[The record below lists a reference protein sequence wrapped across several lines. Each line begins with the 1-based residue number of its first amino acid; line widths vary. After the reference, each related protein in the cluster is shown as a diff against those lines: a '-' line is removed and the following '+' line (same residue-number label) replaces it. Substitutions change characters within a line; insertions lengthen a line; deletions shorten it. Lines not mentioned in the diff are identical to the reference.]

1 MNRYFL
7 KGVSLLTVIAFAS
20 CSHDAWFQKNDR
32 AKQMEEEYSSNFKT
46 IVLGGQDVDA
56 RQTWNTAVST
66 QITLTSAKAGTLKI
80 YATDPAQGTAVAA
93 LYTGSINKGETKTFT
108 VARPQDA
115 TTLYATILDEKNYMI
130 DNMAFDASES
140 KVTAAFYTVTANA
153 RQMNVARRTIQPIFD
168 FPEDADASKFLD
180 DVPAGV
186 LPYEQVQQWGDLRTG
201 TCYVDPSWTNPIN
214 VTGSGCTLYIKGNC
228 DFTNRKFYVAQ
239 NTEVFLVR
247 GATLT
252 LGAESASDL
261 QGGCNFYI
269 AEGATLR
276 TVNGAELVGNNGLHF
291 YNHGTMEAGKLQI
304 NNASVLYNSAT
315 ITVNGELST
324 ENNNSVIVNDG
335 TITATRLHTAGS
347 SHVQNNG
354 TMTISGDT
362 DIDSNSNTWVNNGHY
377 TTTGNFTYTAGSG
390 DVINNCHL
398 TVKNLFKIALAS
410 TNTNG
415 FKMDSNASVVTKY
428 FEAFGPSHIFMGAK
442 SVIEVT
448 ETATM
453 NISTQ
458 KYGNSSDDVPYYG
471 IYGPETGDKAVFHAK
486 KIVSGAEDPNQCFV
500 ASYLGQLVVAYD
512 ESHFPQGYSDGES
525 DAAKANGGIGTQP
538 YYVIGDG
545 AVVEKTE
552 NIDYTVE
559 SSECNPG
566 FHGGGIVKV
575 EPKQYVYFAFEDL
588 GTSDDF
594 DFNDVVVRVSVPDAN
609 NQSTVELCAIGGTLQ
624 QKVFCGDTQ
633 IGEEVHTYG
642 EFGDNTKKVVG
653 VPITE
658 LGTVNVPAG
667 TSVADLDIKI
677 QVTRKDGQVVVIGAP
692 KPGETPFR
700 VTVTGDEEGKW
711 FWAKERTN
719 ISDAYNLFGKWG
731 VNMDS
736 NPDWYKSPVESRII
750 KW

>member
-1 MNRYFL
+1 MNSYFL

-66 QITLTSAKAGTLKI
+66 EITLTSAKTGTLKI

-130 DNMAFDASES
+130 DNMAFDASDS
-140 KVTAAFYTVTANA
+140 KVTAAFYTATANA
-153 RQMNVARRTIQPIFD
+153 SHMKAARRAIPSVFK
-168 FPEDADASKFLD
+168 FPGDADASKFLS

-186 LPYEQVQQWGDLRTG
+186 NKLTQNDASLNGWIDNTWTGEINGWGAWDGSKKTG
-201 TCYVDPSWTNPIN
+201 
-214 VTGSGCTLYIKGNC
+214 GTLYIKGNC
-228 DFTNRKFYVAQ
+228 DFGNRSFYMAD
-239 NTEVFLVR
+239 NSEIYLLE

-252 LGAESASDL
+252 LSATDAGNL
-261 QGGCNFYI
+261 QGGTNIYI
-269 AEGATLR
+269 AANAKLVAAG
-276 TVNGAELVGNNGLHF
+276 ELKLNNGLHI
-291 YNHGTMEAGKLQI
+291 YNHGTIEAPKVSV
-304 NNASVLYNSAT
+304 NNASVLYNT
-315 ITVNGELST
+315 NMVKVTGELST
-324 ENNNSVIVNDG
+324 ENNSSVIVNVG

-347 SHVQNNG
+347 SHVQNNA
-354 TMTISGDT
+354 TMTISGNT
-362 DIDSNSNTWVNNGHY
+362 DIDSNNNTWVNNGHY
-377 TTTGNFTYTAGSG
+377 TTGNFYYTAGSN
-390 DVINNCHL
+390 DVINNCRL
-398 TVKNLFKIALAS
+398 TVNNLFKIKLGD
-410 TNTNG
+410 TDKNG
-415 FKMDSNASVVTKY
+415 FKMDSNSGVVTKD
-428 FEAFGPSHIFMGAK
+428 FEAAGPSFIYMGAQ
-442 SVIEVT
+442 SVFEVT
-448 ETATM
+448 GTATM
-453 NISTQ
+453 NIT
-458 KYGNSSDDVPYYG
+458 KDVYG

-486 KIVSGAEDPNQCFV
+486 KIVNGAADANQCFV
-500 ASYLGQLVVAYD
+500 ANYFDNLIVAYD
-512 ESHFPQGYSDGES
+512 QSHFPQGYSDGES
-525 DAAKANGGIGTQP
+525 DAAKANGGIGSQP
-538 YYVIGDG
+538 YYRIGEG
-545 AVVEKTE
+545 TVVEKTE

-559 SSECNPG
+559 SSQCNPG
-566 FHGGGIVKV
+566 FHGGGKAK
-575 EPKQYVYFAFEDL
+575 EELKQYIYFAFEDL

-609 NQSTVELCAIGGTLQ
+609 NKSTVELCAIGGTLQ

-642 EFGDNTKKVVG
+642 EFGDNTKKVVNM
-653 VPITE
+653 PIAE
-658 LGTVNVPAG
+658 IGTVNVPAG

-692 KPGETPFR
+692 EPGETPFR

-731 VNMDS
+731 ADMDS
-736 NPDWYKSPVESRII
+736 NPNWYKSPVKSRII

>member
-1 MNRYFL
+1 MNSYFL

-66 QITLTSAKAGTLKI
+66 EITLTSAKTGTLKI

-130 DNMAFDASES
+130 DNMAFDASDS
-140 KVTAAFYTVTANA
+140 KVTAAFYTTTVSA
-153 RQMNVARRTIQPIFD
+153 RQMNAARRTLESVFNFTEKAPTPAESD
-168 FPEDADASKFLD
+168 YAES
-180 DVPAGV
+180 VPSGV
-186 LPYEQVQQWGDLRTG
+186 TYQGDLTDPWGGNQLYHFVIPNNTLWVDANANSKSGMKYDRYTY
-201 TCYVDPSWTNPIN
+201 TVYVCGNIVSTDLYLTANS
-214 VTGSGCTLYIKGNC
+214 TLYLTKGSKLTLPGN
-228 DFTNRKFYVAQ
+228 DYSFGQSNVKIYVA
-239 NTEVFLVR
+239 
-247 GATLT
+247 
-252 LGAESASDL
+252 
-261 QGGCNFYI
+261 
-269 AEGATLR
+269 
-276 TVNGAELVGNNGLHF
+276 NGAELVCNGTLQISNSKLYNNGKV
-291 YNHGTMEAGKLQI
+291 T
-304 NNASVLYNSAT
+304 ASKIDIANTGIIYNSAKGMLN
-315 ITVNGELST
+315 INGEIQVS
-324 ENNNSVIVNDG
+324 NNNSVLVNDG

-347 SHVQNNG
+347 SHVQNNA
-354 TMTISGDT
+354 TMTISGNT
-362 DIDSNSNTWVNNGHY
+362 DIDSNNNTWVNNGQY
-377 TTTGNFTYTAGSG
+377 TTGNFYYTAGSN
-390 DVINNCHL
+390 DVINNCRL
-398 TVKNLFKIALAS
+398 TVNNLFKIKLGD
-410 TNTNG
+410 TDKNG
-415 FKMDSNASVVTKY
+415 FKMDSNSGVVTKD
-428 FEAFGPSHIFMGAK
+428 FEAAGPSFIYMGAQ
-442 SVIEVT
+442 SVFEVT
-448 ETATM
+448 GTATM
-453 NISTQ
+453 NIT
-458 KYGNSSDDVPYYG
+458 KDVYG
-471 IYGPETGDKAVFHAK
+471 IYGPSTGGQAVFHAK
-486 KIVSGAEDPNQCFV
+486 KIVNGAADANQCFV
-500 ASYLGQLVVAYD
+500 ANYFDNLIVAYD
-512 ESHFPQGYSDGES
+512 QSHFPQGYSDGES
-525 DAAKANGGIGTQP
+525 DAAKANGGVGSQP
-538 YYVIGDG
+538 YYRIGEG
-545 AVVEKTE
+545 TVVEKTE

-609 NQSTVELCAIGGTLQ
+609 NKSTVELCAIGGTLQ

-633 IGEEVHTYG
+633 LGEEVHTYG
-642 EFGDNTKKVVG
+642 EFGDNTKKVVNM
-653 VPITE
+653 PIAE
-658 LGTVNVPAG
+658 IGTVNVPAG

-677 QVTRKDGQVVVIGAP
+677 QVTRKDGQVVVIDAP

-719 ISDAYNLFGKWG
+719 ISDAYNLFGTWG
-731 VNMDS
+731 ADMDS
-736 NPDWYKSPVESRII
+736 NPDWYKSPVKSRII

>member
-1 MNRYFL
+1 M
-7 KGVSLLTVIAFAS
+7 KGISLLAVAVVMTS
-20 CSHDAWFQKNDR
+20 CSHDAWNQTNDVVKQKT
-32 AKQMEEEYSSNFKT
+32 EEYSSNFKN
-46 IVLGGQDVDA
+46 IVLGGQDIDS
-56 RQTWNTAVST
+56 RQIWSTAVST
-66 QITLTSAKAGTLKI
+66 QITLTSAKTGTLKI
-80 YATDPAQGTAVAA
+80 YATDPAQGTTVAA
-93 LYTGSINKGETKTFT
+93 LYTGVIAKGETKTFT
-108 VARPQDA
+108 IARPQDA

-153 RQMNVARRTIQPIFD
+153 RQMNVARRTIQPIFN
-168 FPEDADASKFLD
+168 FPEDADAAKFLD
-180 DVPAGV
+180 DVPSGINKLTQNAGSV
-186 LPYEQVQQWGDLRTG
+186 NNYIDQTWQGDLNIWG
-201 TCYVDPSWTNPIN
+201 QWD
-214 VTGSGCTLYIKGNC
+214 GSKSSGGTLYIKGNC
-228 DFTNRKFYVAQ
+228 DFTNRKFYVGS

-269 AEGATLR
+269 AEGATLK
-276 TVNGAELVGNNGLHF
+276 TADGVELVGNNGLHF

-335 TITATRLHTAGS
+335 TITATRMHTAGS
-347 SHVQNNG
+347 SHVQNNA
-354 TMTISGDT
+354 TMTISGNT
-362 DIDSNSNTWVNNGHY
+362 DIDSNNNTWVNNGHY
-377 TTTGNFTYTAGSG
+377 TTGNFTYEAGSG

-398 TVKNLFKIALAS
+398 TVKDLFKVALAS

-415 FKMDSNASVVTKY
+415 FRMDSNASVVTKN

-458 KYGNSSDDVPYYG
+458 KYTSNNDDVPYYG

-512 ESHFPQGYSDGES
+512 ESHFPQGYSDGDS
-525 DAAKANGGIGTQP
+525 DAAKANGGIGSQP
-538 YYVIGDG
+538 YYVIGDD
-545 AVVEKTE
+545 AIVEKTE
-552 NIDYTVE
+552 FIDYKVE
-559 SSECNPG
+559 KSECNPG
-566 FHGGGIVKV
+566 FNGGSGNKV

-609 NQSTVELCAIGGTLQ
+609 NQSTVELCAIGGTLK
-624 QKVFCGDTQ
+624 QKVFWDNVQLGN
-633 IGEEVHTYG
+633 EVHEYG
-642 EFGDNTKKVVG
+642 DFGANTNNVVG
-653 VPITE
+653 VPIAVLETI
-658 LGTVNVPAG
+658 TVPNGVA
-667 TSVADLDIKI
+667 VADLNINI
-677 QVTRKDGQVVVIGAP
+677 QVTRKDGQVVTIAGP
-692 KPGETPFR
+692 QPGETPFR
-700 VTVTGDEEGKW
+700 VTVMGDKDGKW
-711 FWAKERTN
+711 FWPKERTN
-719 ISDAYNLFGKWG
+719 ISDAYSQFGLWG
-731 VNMDS
+731 ANMDS
-736 NPDWYKSPVESRII
+736 NPDWYKVPVNKFVI

>member
-276 TVNGAELVGNNGLHF
+276 TANGAELVGNNGLHF

-347 SHVQNNG
+347 SHVQNNA
-354 TMTISGDT
+354 TMTISGNT

-377 TTTGNFTYTAGSG
+377 TTGNFTYTAGSG

-398 TVKNLFKIALAS
+398 TIKDLFKVALAS

-415 FKMDSNASVVTKY
+415 FKMDSNASVVTKN

-471 IYGPETGDKAVFHAK
+471 IYGPETGDN
-486 KIVSGAEDPNQCFV
+486 S
-500 ASYLGQLVVAYD
+500 
-512 ESHFPQGYSDGES
+512 
-525 DAAKANGGIGTQP
+525 
-538 YYVIGDG
+538 
-545 AVVEKTE
+545 
-552 NIDYTVE
+552 
-559 SSECNPG
+559 
-566 FHGGGIVKV
+566 
-575 EPKQYVYFAFEDL
+575 
-588 GTSDDF
+588 
-594 DFNDVVVRVSVPDAN
+594 
-609 NQSTVELCAIGGTLQ
+609 
-624 QKVFCGDTQ
+624 
-633 IGEEVHTYG
+633 
-642 EFGDNTKKVVG
+642 
-653 VPITE
+653 
-658 LGTVNVPAG
+658 
-667 TSVADLDIKI
+667 
-677 QVTRKDGQVVVIGAP
+677 VTRQEDCQ
-692 KPGETPFR
+692 R
-700 VTVTGDEEGKW
+700 C
-711 FWAKERTN
+711 
-719 ISDAYNLFGKWG
+719 
-731 VNMDS
+731 
-736 NPDWYKSPVESRII
+736 
-750 KW
+750 